1 MNNILKHV
9 IKRILIKDYPLESSF
24 PLVVNNDHIGK
35 QVLIDGFYERFFLEN
50 IVKNLNEKVFLDTMV
65 DVGANIGNHTVFF
78 SKYFKKIIAF
88 EPQKRTFQILKIN
101 CQNISNIETFN
112 YGLSLKNKTLNFQIH
127 KMNFGNGKELKG
139 KLNKNYFV
147 EEVKLKKHQ
156 FAKKDK
162 ISIVKIDVEG
172 SECDVLLSM
181 EDQIILNKPI
191 ILFEFNDYKTKN
203 SIISLLNKFE
213 YTDFYVF
220 KKELVRNPLKKLFPK
235 DLSRLKKI
243 KLDSKKDFSMVI
255 TYRRDSEYK
264 LNNIN

>member
-1 MNNILKHV
+1 MEPACLARQNL
-9 IKRILIKDYPLESSF
+9 SF
-24 PLVVNNDHIGK
+24 EIPFH
-35 QVLIDGFYERFFLEN
+35 F
-50 IVKNLNEKVFLDTMV
+50 
-65 DVGANIGNHTVFF
+65 A
-78 SKYFKKIIAF
+78 
-88 EPQKRTFQILKIN
+88 QILV
-101 CQNISNIETFN
+101 
-112 YGLSLKNKTLNFQIH
+112 IH
-127 KMNFGNGKELKG
+127 KFCEFLSETINSKREIV
-139 KLNKNYFV
+139 NKSAHFCC
-147 EEVKLKKHQ
+147 